1 MSSPTFASYYMVR
14 RPRSAQPRSDASV
27 GGDAAR
33 ERRAPRMPSR
43 PRQERASAVRTAELR
58 HAG

>member
-14 RPRSAQPRSDASV
+14 RPRSAQPRSDASA

-33 ERRAPRMPSR
+33 DCRAARMPSR
-43 PRQERASAVRTAELR
+43 TRQEGVSTVQTAELR
-58 HAG
+58 RAG

>member
-14 RPRSAQPRSDASV
+14 RPRSAQPRSDASA

-33 ERRAPRMPSR
+33 ERRAARIPSR
-43 PRQERASAVRTAELR
+43 ARQEGASALQTAELR
-58 HAG
+58 RVG

>member
-1 MSSPTFASYYMVR
+1 MSSPTFATYYMVR

-33 ERRAPRMPSR
+33 ERRAARMPLR
-43 PRQERASAVRTAELR
+43 TRQESASTAQIAELR
-58 HAG
+58 RAG